1 MQSRSGSSGQKPAI
15 DLNSLWEERM
25 FGEDIPHVDWNRP
38 VSHQEVEYLLG
49 IYPYL
54 QMISSEAV
62 WEEEIIPRF
71 KTASSGWV
79 IHDYGQA
86 MSTSPGKYL
95 FGPGNPELREEEE
108 EGGSETGTGTIIT
121 QSYITAEA
129 MIEFAMEKGWPGV
142 EVVAGTPFMQW
153 AAWMAAQDRGYK
165 LVGYEPTE
173 KEKKKRERILRLS
186 GGKAAGPGAGI
197 RPVKS

>member
-1 MQSRSGSSGQKPAI
+1 MRSKSGNGNKSTI

-25 FGEDIPHVDWNRP
+25 FGEDIPQIDWNRP
-38 VSHQEVEYLLG
+38 VSHQEVEYLLRL
-49 IYPYL
+49 YPYL
-54 QMISSEAV
+54 QMINSEAV

-71 KTASSGWV
+71 KRAPSGWV

-95 FGPGNPELREEEE
+95 FGPGNPELKEEEG
-108 EGGSETGTGTIIT
+108 GGSETGAGTIIT
-121 QSYITAEA
+121 QTYITAEA

-142 EVVAGTPFMQW
+142 EIVSGTPFMQW
-153 AAWMAAQDRGYK
+153 AAWMAALNKNYT

-173 KEKKKRERILRLS
+173 KEKKKRERILRLA
-186 GGKAAGPGAGI
+186 GGVAPSLGVGI
-197 RPVKS
+197 RPSKT

>member
-1 MQSRSGSSGQKPAI
+1 MHSKSGNGNKPAI

-25 FGEDIPHVDWNRP
+25 FGGDVPQIDWNRP
-38 VSHQEVEYLLG
+38 VSHQEVEYLLR

-62 WEEEIIPRF
+62 WEEEIIPQF
-71 KTASSGWV
+71 KIAPSGWV
-79 IHDYGQA
+79 MHDYGQA

-95 FGPGNPELREEEE
+95 FGAGNPELQEE
-108 EGGSETGTGTIIT
+108 EGGSQTGTIIT
-121 QSYITAEA
+121 QAYITAEA

-142 EVVAGTPFMQW
+142 EIVSGTPFMQW
-153 AAWMAAQDRGYK
+153 AAWMAAMNRNYT

-173 KEKKKRERILRLS
+173 KEKKKRERILRLF
-186 GGKAAGPGAGI
+186 GGVAPGLGAGI
-197 RPVKS
+197 RPSKT